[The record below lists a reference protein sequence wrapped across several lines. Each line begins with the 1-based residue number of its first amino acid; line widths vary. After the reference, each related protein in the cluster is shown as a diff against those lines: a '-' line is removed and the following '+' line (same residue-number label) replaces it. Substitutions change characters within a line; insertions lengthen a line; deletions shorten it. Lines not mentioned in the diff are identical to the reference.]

1 MINYNGALIEKE
13 SFQLSK
19 NNRGFA
25 YGDSLFETI
34 RIEEGTICFL
44 EDHYFRLMA
53 SMRMIRMKIPMKLT
67 YDYLE
72 RQISNLVKLIGSENV
87 SKVKCTVFRKEGG
100 LYTPKTN
107 EIEFII
113 EAFDEEVVVKTSYEI
128 DLFKDHYVNSG
139 LLSTLKSSNRL
150 LNVVASIYA
159 NENDLDACVLLN
171 ENKHIVETTNANI
184 FILKDKIIRT
194 PKLLDGCIKGIARKK
209 LIEIIDKD
217 AAFELVEES
226 ISPFDLQK
234 ADEVFV
240 SNAIIGVQPVT
251 KYRKKYFQTL
261 VGERLGKALRAVSQG

>member
-1 MINYNGALIEKE
+1 MINYNGALIEIE

-34 RIEEGTICFL
+34 RVEEGTIWFL

-53 SMRMIRMKIPMKLT
+53 SMRMVRMKIPMKLT

-72 RQISNLVKLIGSENV
+72 KQISNLVKLMGSENV

-113 EAFDEEVVVKTSYEI
+113 EAFDEEVAVKTSYEI
-128 DLFKDHYVNSG
+128 DLFKDHYVTSG

-184 FILKDKIIRT
+184 FILKDKTIRT

-209 LIEIIDKD
+209 LIDIIDKD
-217 AAFELVEES
+217 ASFELVEES

-261 VGERLGKALRAVSQG
+261 VGERFGKALRAISQG